1 MWIETT
7 LAVKV
12 KVNDKRIEELRD
24 KCVQRNEEEK
34 GRKAELKNG
43 YFELESL

>member
-7 LAVKV
+7 LAVKA
-12 KVNDKRIEELRD
+12 NDKRIEELRG

-34 GRKAELKNG
+34 GRKAQLKDG
-43 YFELESL
+43 YFEMECL